1 MLHIII
7 NPATGAGRGKRIFDK
22 MRPMFD
28 KAGVRYRVYFSSE
41 EKSVRDI
48 VAELSGKTEA
58 SGDITELIQ
67 NSLFL

>member
-22 MRPMFD
+22 VRPMFD
-28 KAGVRYRVYFSSE
+28 KAGVRYRVFFSSE

-48 VAELSGKTEA
+48 VAEYPY
-58 SGDITELIQ
+58 
-67 NSLFL
+67 